1 MKRLS
6 SARTISTKRSGSA
19 PRAVTRWSRGP
30 ARGAPRVT
38 VQDRQHR
45 LRLDR
50 AGLRRAAEIALAAER
65 YRAGE
70 LALVFVDDRRIAR
83 LNARYLGHCGPTDVL
98 AFGSTSQSHRLQR
111 GAPRWLGDIVI
122 STQTAQRQAPH
133 WRRRV
138 GEELA
143 EYVIH
148 GVLHLAGYDDA
159 TATGRRRM
167 ERRQEALLVQWRSA
181 RLTRSS

>member
-1 MKRLS
+1 
-6 SARTISTKRSGSA
+6 
-19 PRAVTRWSRGP
+19 
-30 ARGAPRVT
+30 VT
-38 VQDRQHR
+38 VQDRQR
-45 LRLDR
+45 WLRLDR
-50 AGLRRAAEIALAAER
+50 VGLRRAAEIALAAER

-70 LALVFVDDRRIAR
+70 LALVFVDDRQIAR
-83 LNARYLGHCGPTDVL
+83 LNARYLGHRGPTDVL
-98 AFGSTSQSHRLQR
+98 AFGPVSRLQR

-159 TATGRRRM
+159 TAAGRRRM
-167 ERRQEALLVQWRSA
+167 ERRQEALLVRWRSA